1 MIAFIIIA
9 LILSAFFS
17 GSEIAYVS
25 ANKLGIE
32 VQKNKGT
39 RRGKILAK
47 FYNDPRGFLS
57 TMLVGNNI
65 ALVIFS
71 ILLTQLLLPLLSPWL
86 GQGFSFLI
94 VTTLI
99 ITLIV
104 LLFGEF
110 IPKTMFRVYSNELI
124 YGLTYPLAFSKFI
137 LGIPTWF
144 MTGISNFILKYIIR
158 MPNEEVDEALTRLDL
173 ESYVEESFSD
183 DNEEMEADMFKN
195 ALNLRQVKVRDCM
208 IPRNEIVHID
218 KKSKPE
224 EVVQAFI
231 ESRHSRL
238 IVIDHDVENIVG
250 YLHHQQML
258 DNPKQIR
265 HLILDIMYVPE
276 AMSAKDMMSKFIN
289 SDTNIACVVDEFGGT
304 AGIITLEDILEEIFG
319 EIEDE
324 HDSEEYVDIQ
334 INQNE
339 YRFSGRLEVNHL
351 NDKYDNINIP
361 EGEYHTLSGYIVAT
375 SGTIPETGAELEIDH
390 YKFFFEDVSETKIET
405 VRVEIIDEAKEE

>member
-1 MIAFIIIA
+1 MIGVIIIA

-39 RRGKILAK
+39 RRGKILTN
-47 FYNDPRGFLS
+47 FYNDPRSFLS

-71 ILLTQLLLPLLSPWL
+71 ILMTELFSPYLSPWL
-86 GQGFSFLI
+86 GQGFYFLLS
-94 VTTLI
+94 TTLI

-110 IPKTMFRVYSNELI
+110 IPKTMFRVYANEMI
-124 YGLTYPLAFSKFI
+124 YGLTYPLAFFKF
-137 LGIPTWF
+137 LLAVPTWF
-144 MTGISNFILKYIIR
+144 MTSISNFILKYIIR
-158 MPNEEVDEALTRLDL
+158 MPNEEVDQALTRLDL
-173 ESYVEESFSD
+173 ESYVEETFSD
-183 DNEEMEADMFKN
+183 DNEEMEAGMFKN

-218 KKSKPE
+218 KKSKPSD
-224 EVVQAFI
+224 VVSAFI

-238 IVIDHDVENIVG
+238 IVVDHDIENIVG

-258 DNPKQIR
+258 DNPKQIK
-265 HLILDIMYVPE
+265 HLILDIMFVPE

-324 HDSEEYVDIQ
+324 HDSEDYVDLKISDT
-334 INQNE
+334 E

-361 EGEYHTLSGYIVAT
+361 DGEYHTLSGYLVTT
-375 SGTIPETGAELEIDH
+375 SGTIPETGQELEIDK
-390 YKFFFEDVSETKIET
+390 YKFIFEDVSETKIET
-405 VRVEIIDEAKEE
+405 VRVIVENDSSEI